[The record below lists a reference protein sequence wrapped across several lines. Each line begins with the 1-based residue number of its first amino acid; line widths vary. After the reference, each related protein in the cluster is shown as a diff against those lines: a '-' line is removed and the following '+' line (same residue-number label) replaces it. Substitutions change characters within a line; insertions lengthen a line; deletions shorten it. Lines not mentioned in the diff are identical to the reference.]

1 VICAVTYGITAA
13 MLGRPYAVALAVIA
27 GVLDMIPSVGSL
39 IAGIIMGI
47 VALTVSPGALLAV
60 VIVMFAY
67 QQVENYIL
75 QPTIIGKAADVSGFT
90 VLVSVLIFGSLF
102 GVVGAIV
109 GVPISAAAAIVLDEA
124 TAARRARIAAADA
137 ATPVVGPARRS

>member
-1 VICAVTYGITAA
+1 
-13 MLGRPYAVALAVIA
+13 
-27 GVLDMIPSVGSL
+27 
-39 IAGIIMGI
+39 
-47 VALTVSPGALLAV
+47 
-60 VIVMFAY
+60 MFAY

-109 GVPISAAAAIVLDEA
+109 GVPISAAAAIVLDET

-137 ATPVVGPARRS
+137 ATPTVRAARRI

>member
-1 VICAVTYGITAA
+1 
-13 MLGRPYAVALAVIA
+13 
-27 GVLDMIPSVGSL
+27 
-39 IAGIIMGI
+39 
-47 VALTVSPGALLAV
+47 VSPGALLAV

-124 TAARRARIAAADA
+124 TAARRARIAAAAA